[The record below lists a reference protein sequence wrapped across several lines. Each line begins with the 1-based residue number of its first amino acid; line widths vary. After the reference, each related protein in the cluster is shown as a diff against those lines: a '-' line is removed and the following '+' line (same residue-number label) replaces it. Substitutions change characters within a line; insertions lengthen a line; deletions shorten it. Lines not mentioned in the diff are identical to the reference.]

1 MSSSKKIE
9 VKFPTTLIPLKDYH
23 DGLWLANALTDLLG
37 QEVEDKEIAFKDGYY
52 WFQFDIK

>member
-9 VKFPTTLIPLKDYH
+9 VSFPTVLVPLIDYH
-23 DGLWLANALTDLLG
+23 DGPWLANALTNITG
-37 QEVEDKEIAFKDGYY
+37 QEVCDEEIAFKDGYY